1 MYLPRLHREDESA
14 AQHALMRAHP
24 LALLITNGP
33 GGLIANPI
41 PFLLYADEG
50 EHGVLR
56 AHVARAN
63 PQWREADGERE
74 ALVVFQGADHYI
86 TPSFYATKQE
96 TGAVVP
102 TWNYVSA
109 QVRGPLRAIEDT
121 AWIHA
126 QVEALTNLHE
136 AQRPAPWAV
145 SDAPE
150 PFVESQLRAIVG
162 IEVPIIR
169 IDGKWKVS
177 QNRSTAD
184 REGVV
189 AGLREDAAR
198 DAHIMADLVEKARRP

>member
-1 MYLPRLHREDESA
+1 MYQPILHRENERA

-33 GGLIANPI
+33 GGLIANSV
-41 PFLLYADEG
+41 PFLLYDEG

-63 PQWREADGERE
+63 PQWREADGEHE
-74 ALVVFQGADHYI
+74 ALVVFQGLDHYI

-102 TWNYVSA
+102 TWNYVMVQA
-109 QVRGPLRAIEDT
+109 HGPMRAIEDT

-126 QVEALTNLHE
+126 QVDALTNQHE
-136 AQRPAPWAV
+136 AQRTKPWAV

-150 PFVESQLRAIVG
+150 RFMAQQLKAIVG
-162 IEVPIIR
+162 IEIPITR

-177 QNRSTAD
+177 QNRTAAD
-184 REGVV
+184 RAGVI
-189 AGLREDAAR
+189 AGLRED
-198 DAHIMADLVEKARRP
+198 DAPDAQAMADLVEKARNP